1 MSGDMNRDMNWHFAD
16 IWEVIADAVPEAPA
30 LVHTDTRRSWAE
42 YDDRAAR
49 IATVLTDH
57 GLEPDS
63 KVAIF
68 AYNSPEYLEAQ
79 FGIFKI
85 RGGPINVNYR
95 YFEDELIYLFDN
107 SDAEAV
113 FFQAQFAD
121 RLEAIRSRLPKVK
134 LFIEIDDGSGEHLE
148 GAINYEAAIE
158 AADPMERIERSDDDI
173 YMLYTGGTTGMPKGV
188 MYRHGDFSKNMLLG
202 YAARGI
208 EPPTNAEEIA
218 SAVRQLHEEGAAP
231 RAIPACPLMH
241 GTGMWLAALAIHN
254 LGGCVVTFANTSF
267 DPLALWKL
275 VEKEKVTD
283 MAIVGDAFAK
293 PMLKALESAKA
304 AGENIDISS
313 MTRIIS
319 SGVMFST
326 ATKRGLLEFGDFTII
341 DAMGS
346 TEGGMGSSTVN
357 RDTPEGETGKF
368 TMNDTTK
375 VFTDEDKL
383 VEPGSGEIG
392 MIANGGT
399 TPIGYFKDPEKSAV
413 TFREIDGH
421 RYSFPGDYATIEAD
435 GTLVL
440 LGRGSVCINT
450 GGEKVFPEEVE
461 EVVKSHPAV
470 YDCLVVGVPDERFG
484 EKVTAVTSF
493 KEGESAE
500 EAEVIEWLHGKLAG
514 YKLPRTMLWV
524 PEVKRAQNGKADYKW
539 AKETAIEMTGA
550 DAA

>member
-1 MSGDMNRDMNWHFAD
+1 MRWHFAD
-16 IWEVIADAVPEAPA
+16 IWEVVADTVPEAPA
-30 LVHTDTRRSWAE
+30 LVHGDTKRNWAE

-49 IATVLTDH
+49 LATVLTDH
-57 GLEPDS
+57 GLGPDS

-68 AYNSPEYLEAQ
+68 AYNSNEYLEAQ
-79 FGIFKI
+79 YGIFKI
-85 RGGPINVNYR
+85 RGVPINVNYR
-95 YFEDELIYLFDN
+95 YFEDELVYLFDN

-121 RLEAIRSRLPKVK
+121 RIRAIRAKIPKVK
-134 LFIEIDDGSGEHLE
+134 VFIEIDDGSGEHLD
-148 GAINYEAAIE
+148 GAISYEAALT
-158 AADPMERIERSDDDI
+158 AADPMARIERAEEDI

-188 MYRHGDFSKNMLLG
+188 MYYHGDFSRNMLLG
-202 YAARGI
+202 LAARGI
-208 EPPTNAEEIA
+208 APPDDAEGLA
-218 SAVRQLHEEGAAP
+218 AAVRQIHDEGAAS

-241 GTGMWLAALAIHN
+241 GTGMWLAALSIHN
-254 LGGCVVTFANTSF
+254 IGGCVVTFENTSF
-267 DPLALWKL
+267 DPHALWKL
-275 VEKEKVTD
+275 VEKENVTD

-293 PMLKALESAKA
+293 PMLQALEAAKA
-304 AGENIDISS
+304 AGESIDISS
-313 MTRIIS
+313 LTRIIS

-326 ATKRGLLEFGDFTII
+326 PVKRGLLEFGDFTIV

-346 TEGGMGSSTVN
+346 TEGGMGSSVVT

-368 TMNDTTK
+368 TMNETTK
-375 VFTDEDKL
+375 VFTDDDKL
-383 VEPGSGEIG
+383 VAPGSGDIG
-392 MIANGGT
+392 MIANGGL
-399 TPIGYFKDPEKSAV
+399 TPVGYFKDPEKSAV

-421 RYSFPGDYATIEAD
+421 RYGFAGDYATIEAD

-493 KEGESAE
+493 REGESTE
-500 EAEVIEWLHGKLAG
+500 EETLIEWLHGKLAG
-514 YKLPRTMLWV
+514 YKLPRTVLFV
-524 PEVKRAQNGKADYKW
+524 PEVMRAQNGKADYGW
-539 AKETAIEMTGA
+539 AKETALELTGTN
-550 DAA
+550 AA